1 MIYSPLRY
9 PGGKGK
15 LAPFMKVL
23 IEKTGHKDGTYIEPF
38 AGGAGIALD
47 LLENDI
53 VSQIVIND
61 LDKGIYSFWRAIL
74 SETDRFVEA
83 VHEVPLSV
91 EEWKKQREIL
101 LRADNKYSFEL
112 GFSTFYLNR
121 TNRSGIINGGMIGG
135 LEQNGVWKLDARFNK
150 DNLINRIL
158 KIAKKKECIHL
169 YNKDVASLIKN
180 YLPKY
185 EKEAFVYFDPP
196 YFKKGKQ
203 FYLNFFNEQDHV
215 RIEKMIRESVNC
227 DWVITYDD
235 VPEIAN
241 IYVNHEL
248 RRFDLNYSVAQKRK
262 ASEIIIFSN
271 GDMIPDER
279 YLEEHKVCI
288 NLR

>member
-23 IEKTGHKDGTYIEPF
+23 IEKTGHKGGTYIEPF

-185 EKEAFVYFDPP
+185 EKDAFVYFDPP

-203 FYLNFFNEQDHV
+203 LYLNFFNEQDHV

-271 GDMIPDER
+271 GDVIPDER
-279 YLEEHKVCI
+279 YLVEHNVCI